1 MSGQASLAVITSI
14 LGLLTAGILAL
25 VNSWIS
31 ARAGL
36 DENLRSQRLEVYP
49 TLWGATEVVSYL
61 PRDEITRGGLEELH
75 RALRSWYYT
84 KGRLFI
90 SELARARYGDVQKL
104 TAAMLAHNGDSADV
118 LVPDRYRRDEPT
130 VTRQRPPR
138 TESSQLDARDKSR
151 DSGADRDGRCD
162 DRRPV
167 GLYFCLSGEPG
178 CRSRAAWGSAIPRR
192 PRLALLS
199 RTMLTVALPTL
210 ICLLSSRPVGS
221 SPGSRTDFR

>member
-104 TAAMLAHNGDSADV
+104 TAAMLSHNGDSADV
-118 LVPDRYRRDEPT
+118 LVPDGYTDLTETASALRTALTEDLDTRR
-130 VTRQRPPR
+130 RKSLW
-138 TESSQLDARDKSR
+138 ESWR
-151 DSGADRDGRCD
+151 
-162 DRRPV
+162 
-167 GLYFCLSGEPG
+167 
-178 CRSRAAWGSAIPRR
+178 RSRQHRE
-192 PRLALLS
+192 
-199 RTMLTVALPTL
+199 
-210 ICLLSSRPVGS
+210 
-221 SPGSRTDFR
+221 